1 MAHNGWVYETFGIS
15 KRFPIKPLQCLL
27 NVPTL
32 ISALSAKCFIYRV
45 TNWPLFIFNQLA
57 INFAVPCVFGQTHSL
72 TSFGRAFGIL
82 SDLAMCV
89 AVKRWHYI
97 IHSIS
102 LYFSFIL
109 SQNPLLQSITTDG
122 FQSLGKSLK
131 IASTILLPLPLIGE
145 LIS

>member
-1 MAHNGWVYETFGIS
+1 MAYD
-15 KRFPIKPLQCLL
+15 RLL
-27 NVPTL
+27 GTGDFL
-32 ISALSAKCFIYRV
+32 FIY
-45 TNWPLFIFNQLA
+45 LIINQFCCNVSRA
-57 INFAVPCVFGQTHSL
+57 FGQTHSL
-72 TSFGRAFGIL
+72 TSFGYSVG
-82 SDLAMCV
+82 SWGLAMCV
-89 AVKRWHYI
+89 TVKRGHYI

-109 SQNPLLQSITTDG
+109 SQNPLLQSMTTDG